1 MIKLAFLQ
9 AKMNN
14 AMNVIKLL
22 HKKISIA
29 CSDINKVSFKALM
42 AGVNSALTEHQVF
55 TYE

>member
-9 AKMNN
+9 ANMSNVMN
-14 AMNVIKLL
+14 AIKLL

-29 CSDINKVSFKALM
+29 CSDINKMRFKALM